1 MQKKQLTKILLATL
15 IFIAAMILPILQE
28 YRDYL
33 LISAFLIVGL
43 EIVWAA
49 VKNVVR
55 GKVFDESFL
64 MSLATMGAVYLG
76 EYAEAVGVML
86 FYQIG
91 EYFQGRAVDNS
102 RKAITELLDLQ
113 ADYANLNTRDGLKRV
128 APEELSIGEVITVK
142 PGEKIPI
149 DGKVI
154 RGVSYLNTAALTG
167 ESLPLAVEIGSE
179 VLSGCINMQGVL
191 EVEVSKEYQDS
202 TVARILE
209 LVENASNNKAETEKF
224 ISRFA
229 KYYTPIVVS
238 VAFFLAV
245 LPPLLFTEALF
256 QDWLYRALTFLVIS
270 CPCALVLS
278 IPLSFFGGIGAA
290 SKLGILVK
298 GSNYIEALA
307 KVKNIVFDKTGTLTE
322 GKFSVVSVSSVGYS
336 QQLLLEL
343 VAHAEMYSNH
353 PIAKS
358 IQEAYGQKLD
368 NKRVK
373 NLEDLP
379 GLGIIAEVDDK
390 KVILGNELLLEQQSI
405 VIPDFTD
412 ARNNNDITELYVA
425 IGGVYAGRIYITD
438 KIKNDAQKTVDL
450 LKKMS
455 IDINIF
461 TGDTEKAAKIVG
473 ERLGITNIY
482 SKLLPQHKLENLET
496 LLKRQTTGKVM
507 FVGDGV
513 NDAPVLARADIG
525 IAMGAM
531 GTDAAIQAADV
542 VIMDDSLYKIVMA
555 IELAKQ
561 TMQVVRSNIFF
572 VLVVKFT
579 VLLLGFFGLA
589 SIWLAIFADVGV
601 SVLAILNSM
610 RLLIKK

>member
-154 RGVSYLNTAALTG
+154 AGVSYLNTAALTG

-245 LPPLLFTEALF
+245 LPPLLFKEALF

-610 RLLIKK
+610 RLIIKK

>member
-412 ARNNNDITELYVA
+412 ARNNNNITELYVA

-572 VLVVKFT
+572 VLAVKFT

>member
-113 ADYANLNTRDGLKRV
+113 ADYANLNTTDGLKRV

-154 RGVSYLNTAALTG
+154 AGVSYLNTAALTG

-572 VLVVKFT
+572 VLAVKFT

>member
-113 ADYANLNTRDGLKRV
+113 ADYANLNTREGLKRV

-154 RGVSYLNTAALTG
+154 AGVSYLNTAALTG

-572 VLVVKFT
+572 VLAVKFT

-610 RLLIKK
+610 RLIIKK

>member
-1 MQKKQLTKILLATL
+1 M
-15 IFIAAMILPILQE
+15 
-28 YRDYL
+28 
-33 LISAFLIVGL
+33 
-43 EIVWAA
+43 
-49 VKNVVR
+49 
-55 GKVFDESFL
+55 
-64 MSLATMGAVYLG
+64 
-76 EYAEAVGVML
+76 
-86 FYQIG
+86 
-91 EYFQGRAVDNS
+91 
-102 RKAITELLDLQ
+102 
-113 ADYANLNTRDGLKRV
+113 
-128 APEELSIGEVITVK
+128 
-142 PGEKIPI
+142 
-149 DGKVI
+149 
-154 RGVSYLNTAALTG
+154 
-167 ESLPLAVEIGSE
+167 
-179 VLSGCINMQGVL
+179 
-191 EVEVSKEYQDS
+191 
-202 TVARILE
+202 
-209 LVENASNNKAETEKF
+209 
-224 ISRFA
+224 
-229 KYYTPIVVS
+229 
-238 VAFFLAV
+238 
-245 LPPLLFTEALF
+245 
-256 QDWLYRALTFLVIS
+256 
-270 CPCALVLS
+270 
-278 IPLSFFGGIGAA
+278 
-290 SKLGILVK
+290 
-298 GSNYIEALA
+298 
-307 KVKNIVFDKTGTLTE
+307 
-322 GKFSVVSVSSVGYS
+322 
-336 QQLLLEL
+336 
-343 VAHAEMYSNH
+343 
-353 PIAKS
+353 
-358 IQEAYGQKLD
+358 
-368 NKRVK
+368 
-373 NLEDLP
+373 
-379 GLGIIAEVDDK
+379 
-390 KVILGNELLLEQQSI
+390 LLEQQSI

-610 RLLIKK
+610 RLIIKK